1 MTSNPVL
8 AVLIDKRW
16 CSWLPPQCIGALLPS
31 AIATVQDPCFLTAY
45 SEKDR
50 VHGVPQVLPAL
61 WLSCARAL
69 SIVPGKHATV
79 GVGRAVQG
87 TLILDF
93 FFFLARSRA
102 SPRLFLPGLACVP
115 LATALAL
122 QMDMDARSR
131 ESTPALV
138 RSQEHRLL
146 RPRKHGWS
154 AWRADAPSS
163 QAWRKGRKAGGDIVC
178 ASPSPA
184 PPRRNHLRPR
194 HRSGCIWHV
203 LAFAPSISPT
213 RARSYVVRSR
223 LKSPPRAARPRSR
236 ALRVVSGSRCAYI
249 AHAFPVMTAM
259 DLRRSFAR
267 PSCDLHQSHRPTLAF
282 SPHLS
287 RLDPPH
293 PRPPAAPRR
302 RVPQHYRA
310 LASCPRLVRLT
321 SRHERP
327 TTIWESAFP
336 RTSCNARQAGWDTRQ
351 SRRAIAPTA
360 GCCSTRMSAALQ
372 RCRYMGGYEPEAGG
386 RGVRYQQEEGRT
398 GKRRPS
404 SLSAPSFRRFR
415 RGRRGRGR
423 WRGGA
428 IGARIGAPA
437 VAVPP
442 LRPGVDDVFAIES
455 RRDRR
460 AAVPAAF
467 AGCIEQ
473 WDATA
478 DDVYEHYQ
486 ILPPHPR
493 TTPRVQDRI
502 GLLADMDVEHLCI
515 DLLQFSRS
523 SVSDEAPLSPLCH
536 VYLAVAHQ
544 CILDK
549 RRRFRACRTPSSRD
563 ARPSADASHCARK
576 VHAGGEGGGRG
587 RLGVMA
593 HAEYVLFILL
603 FTALPSLRRLGC
615 LVAHASSSPLHPRPF
630 APSPAHHCL
639 PGISPLH
646 FTYGRRRAASLVASD
661 PGGTLES
668 GRLRYRVIFAA
679 SATPTPRAQCSSSSP
694 RTAGGARA
702 QRRSLATLQCRC
714 GALSLL
720 RGAAGGDC
728 DGPPRPCKKQCTSA
742 LMRVSGGAS
751 RSSRRNEPTY
761 SAGIYALVGFPAL
774 REHHRQ
780 RKGSTR
786 ETPPR
791 TAWEA
796 ARARGNAAVRKWADA
811 ARVALA
817 VLDAQE
823 LPEDEAAGYL

>member
-1 MTSNPVL
+1 
-8 AVLIDKRW
+8 
-16 CSWLPPQCIGALLPS
+16 
-31 AIATVQDPCFLTAY
+31 
-45 SEKDR
+45 
-50 VHGVPQVLPAL
+50 
-61 WLSCARAL
+61 
-69 SIVPGKHATV
+69 
-79 GVGRAVQG
+79 
-87 TLILDF
+87 
-93 FFFLARSRA
+93 
-102 SPRLFLPGLACVP
+102 
-115 LATALAL
+115 
-122 QMDMDARSR
+122 MD
-131 ESTPALV
+131 V
-138 RSQEHRLL
+138 
-146 RPRKHGWS
+146 
-154 AWRADAPSS
+154 
-163 QAWRKGRKAGGDIVC
+163 
-178 ASPSPA
+178 
-184 PPRRNHLRPR
+184 
-194 HRSGCIWHV
+194 
-203 LAFAPSISPT
+203 
-213 RARSYVVRSR
+213 
-223 LKSPPRAARPRSR
+223 
-236 ALRVVSGSRCAYI
+236 
-249 AHAFPVMTAM
+249 
-259 DLRRSFAR
+259 RRSFAR
-267 PSCDLHQSHRPTLAF
+267 PSCDVHRSHQPTLALP
-282 SPHLS
+282 PHLP
-287 RLDPPH
+287 RLDPDPHH

-302 RVPQHYRA
+302 RVPQQYHLRQQYRA
-310 LASCPRLVRLT
+310 PPACPRLVRLT
-321 SRHERP
+321 SRHERA
-327 TTIWESAFP
+327 TTIWV
-336 RTSCNARQAGWDTRQ
+336 RVRVRVRVRARVLGRVRKGHSGRRDDARDVRNSHFHGRLATPARRDRIHAGAGRRVRL
-351 SRRAIAPTA
+351 RRALQYAYEC
-360 GCCSTRMSAALQ
+360 GAAAEAAVYGTS
-372 RCRYMGGYEPEAGG
+372 RKGGGG
-386 RGVRYQQEEGRT
+386 RVRVGPPPL
-398 GKRRPS
+398 GK
-404 SLSAPSFRRFR
+404 
-415 RGRRGRGR
+415 GR
-423 WRGGA
+423 WGGGA

-442 LRPGVDDVFAIES
+442 LRPRVDDVFAIES

-473 WDATA
+473 WDASA

-502 GLLADMDVEHLCI
+502 GLLADVDIEHLCS

-544 CILDK
+544 RILDK
-549 RRRFRACRTPSSRD
+549 RRRFRVRRTPSSRD

-576 VHAGGEGGGRG
+576 VHAGGEGGGRN
-587 RLGVMA
+587 RLGAMA

-615 LVAHASSSPLHPRPF
+615 LFAHASSSPLCDRILVHLPLTGSSLPTRHLP
-630 APSPAHHCL
+630 APLC
-639 PGISPLH
+639 
-646 FTYGRRRAASLVASD
+646 YGCRRAASLVASD
-661 PGGTLES
+661 PGGTLKS

-679 SATPTPRAQCSSSSP
+679 SAAPTPRAQCSSSSP

-714 GALSLL
+714 DALSLL

-728 DGPPRPCKKQCTSA
+728 DGAPRPCKTRCISA

-786 ETPPR
+786 EAPPR
-791 TAWEA
+791 TAWGA

-823 LPEDEAAGYL
+823 LPEDEAAG